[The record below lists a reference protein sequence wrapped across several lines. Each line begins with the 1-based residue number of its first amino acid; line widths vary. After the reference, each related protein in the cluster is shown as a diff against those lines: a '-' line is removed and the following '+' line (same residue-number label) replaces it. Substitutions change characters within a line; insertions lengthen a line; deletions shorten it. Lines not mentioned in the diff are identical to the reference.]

1 MEQEEA
7 ILVIHAKLFPLHS
20 CMHTSE
26 LGNKQC
32 YIFTAKELNTGGKKV
47 RQHLQIR
54 VFQV

>member
-7 ILVIHAKLFPLHS
+7 ILVIHAKLFPLCS

-26 LGNKQC
+26 FGNKQC

-47 RQHLQIR
+47 RQHLQIG